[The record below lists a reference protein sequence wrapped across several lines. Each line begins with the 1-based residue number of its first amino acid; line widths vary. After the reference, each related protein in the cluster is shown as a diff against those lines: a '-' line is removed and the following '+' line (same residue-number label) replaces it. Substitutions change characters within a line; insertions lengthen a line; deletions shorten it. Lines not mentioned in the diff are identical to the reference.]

1 MEAKKLGW
9 LCSSL
14 IFFLLAVL
22 YPASTLAQRNEVF
35 VLVSNHFPYYWNS
48 YVGVERGFFADE
60 NLDVKIVAMGSAELS
75 LKGIIGGSGQVALT
89 NPIGAI
95 LARRQGAPVTI
106 VGSIIHKPLYELIAA
121 PRFRS
126 IKDLK
131 GETLAVQ
138 SMFSAEGVLL
148 RTLLQRHGLSHPRDF
163 TVFQVAGGTRGRLA
177 AVTSGR
183 LAAALLVIPT
193 NVIAIEQGMV
203 SLGTTVDI
211 WPSFEFVNIVAD
223 QRWLSQ
229 KPEATIGF
237 LTAMLRANRWLYNP
251 RNKREA
257 AEILTKYTKLAPK
270 HAELAYDAYL
280 AKYKAISPDGSNQT
294 ERFQQMEKVMM
305 ELGQL
310 DRVYPMEE
318 FVDKRPLERA
328 LERVKGK

>member
-1 MEAKKLGW
+1 MGAQKLSW
-9 LCSSL
+9 VWTSL
-14 IFFLLAVL
+14 IFCLLVAFD
-22 YPASTLAQRNEVF
+22 PASALAQRNEIF

-48 YVGVERGFFADE
+48 YVGVERGFFGDE

-75 LKGIIGGSGQVALT
+75 LKGIIGGSGHFALT

-106 VGSIIHKPLYELIAA
+106 VGSIIQKPLYELIAA
-121 PRFRS
+121 PRFKS
-126 IKDLK
+126 IRDLK

-148 RTLLQRHGLSHPRDF
+148 RTLLQRHGLSYPRDF

-193 NVIAIEQGMV
+193 NVIALEQGMV

-223 QRWLSQ
+223 QRWVSQ
-229 KPEATIGF
+229 RPEATIGF
-237 LTAMLRANRWLYNP
+237 LTATLQANRWLYDP
-251 RNKREA
+251 KNKREA
-257 AEILTKYTKLAPK
+257 AEILTKYTKLDPK
-270 HAELAYDAYL
+270 HAELAYDAYIS
-280 AKYKAISPDGSNQT
+280 KYKAISPDGSNQT
-294 ERFQQMEKVMM
+294 EGFQQMEKVMM

-310 DRVYPMEE
+310 ERVYPMEE

>member
-1 MEAKKLGW
+1 MEAKKLRW
-9 LCSSL
+9 LRSYL

-22 YPASTLAQRNEVF
+22 YPASTLAQRGEVF
-35 VLVSNHFPYYWNS
+35 VLVSNHFPYYWNC
-48 YVGVERGFFADE
+48 YVGVEKGLFADE
-60 NLDVKIVAMGSAELS
+60 GLDVKIVAMGSAELS

-95 LARRQGAPVTI
+95 LAKRQGAPVVVI
-106 VGSIIHKPLYELIAA
+106 GSIIQKPLYELIAA
-121 PRFRS
+121 PRFKS

-148 RTLLQRHGLSHPRDF
+148 RTLLQRHGLSYPRDF

-193 NVIAIEQGMV
+193 NVIALEQGMM
-203 SLGTTVDI
+203 SLGTTVDV

-223 QRWLSQ
+223 QRWMNQ

-237 LTAMLRANRWLYNP
+237 LTAMLRANRWLYDP
-251 RNKREA
+251 RNQKAA
-257 AEILTKYTKLAPK
+257 AEILTKYTKLSPK

-280 AKYKAISPDGSNQT
+280 SKYKAISPDGSNQT
-294 ERFQQMEKVMM
+294 EGFQQMEKVMM

-318 FVDKRPLERA
+318 FVDKRPLDRAFERI
-328 LERVKGK
+328 KGK

>member
-1 MEAKKLGW
+1 MGAQKLSLVW
-9 LCSSL
+9 SCL

-22 YPASTLAQRNEVF
+22 HPASTLAQRAEIF

-48 YVGVERGFFADE
+48 YVGVEKGFFADE
-60 NLDVKIVAMGSAELS
+60 NLDVKIIAMGSAELS
-75 LKGIIGGSGQVALT
+75 LKGIIGGNGQVALT
-89 NPIGAI
+89 NPIGVM
-95 LARRQGAPVTI
+95 LAKRQGAPITI
-106 VGSIIHKPLYELIAA
+106 IGSIIQKPLYELIGG
-121 PRFRS
+121 PRFKS

-131 GETLAVQ
+131 GEMLAVQ

-148 RTLLQRHGLSHPRDF
+148 RTLLQRHGLNYARDY
-163 TVFQVAGGTRGRLA
+163 TLFQVAGGTRGRLA
-177 AVTSGR
+177 AVASDR
-183 LAAALLVIPT
+183 LAGALLVIPT
-193 NVIAIEQGMV
+193 NFMALEQGMV

-223 QRWLSQ
+223 QRWLNQ

-237 LTAMLRANRWLYNP
+237 LTAMLRANRWLYDP

-257 AEILTKYTKLAPK
+257 AEILTRYTKLSPK
-270 HAELAYDAYL
+270 HADLAYDAYL
-280 AKYKAISPDGSNQT
+280 SKYKAISLDASNQT
-294 ERFQQMEKVMM
+294 EGFQQMEKVMM

>member
-1 MEAKKLGW
+1 MHAQKLSW
-9 LCSSL
+9 SCL
-14 IFFLLAVL
+14 ISCLLLVFD
-22 YPASTLAQRNEVF
+22 PASALAQRNQVF

-95 LARRQGAPVTI
+95 LARRQGAPITI

-121 PRFRS
+121 PRFRT

-148 RTLLQRHGLSHPRDF
+148 RMLLQRNGLSYPRDF
-163 TVFQVAGGTRGRLA
+163 TVFQVAGGTRRRLA

-193 NVIAIEQGMV
+193 NVIALEQGLV

-229 KPEATIGF
+229 KREATIGF
-237 LTAMLRANRWLYNP
+237 LTAMLRANRWLYDP

-257 AEILTKYTKLAPK
+257 AEILTKYTKLSPR
-270 HAELAYDAYL
+270 HAELAYDAYIS
-280 AKYKAISPDGSNQT
+280 KYKAISPDGSNQA
-294 ERFQQMEKVMM
+294 EGFHKW
-305 ELGQL
+305 
-310 DRVYPMEE
+310 
-318 FVDKRPLERA
+318 KRS
-328 LERVKGK
+328 